1 MCTITKNEQFDSYE
15 LRFDG
20 KPSESV
26 RDMLKANGYRW
37 HGKRGVWYGYKDI
50 TEQFSGAEAVNNSP
64 ATAEQTEPAK
74 AERQADKERQKELI
88 EKYAQLYG
96 GDNKKSVD
104 YMRGAVVYVIELDDG
119 TLYAIDKPTIKKD
132 FCFNRDY
139 NGMYC
144 EETERNA
151 EAMAHHAR
159 TQESYFINQNMAGLL
174 EQLKRF
180 DVDSITDGDD
190 YYLQRYRYKK
200 PYAHNGQYGTDG
212 IAWIE
217 FVDDYANSDK
227 ERAEATEKGFRPLTD
242 NEIKKII
249 VAYKFVIEQHKKRIG
264 AYLKRYG
271 LNHLNVWTYYSD

>member
-15 LRFDG
+15 IAFNG
-20 KPSESV
+20 KPDELT
-26 RDMLKANGYRW
+26 RNLLKANGYRW
-37 HGKRGVWYGYKDI
+37 HGVKRVWYGYKDI
-50 TEQFSGAEAVNNSP
+50 AEQLNGAEAVNDP
-64 ATAEQTEPAK
+64 TATEQTEPAK
-74 AERQADKERQKELI
+74 AKRQADKERQKELI

-96 GDNKKSVD
+96 GDDKKSVD
-104 YMRGAVVYVIELDDG
+104 YMRSAVAYVVELDDG

-139 NGMYC
+139 NGRAT
-144 EETERNA
+144 EESERNA
-151 EAMAHHAR
+151 DEMAHHAR

-190 YYLQRYRYKK
+190 FYLQRYRYKK

-227 ERAEATEKGFRPLTD
+227 ERAEAVEKGFRPLTD

-249 VAYKFVIEQHKKRIG
+249 AAYKFVIEQHKKRIE